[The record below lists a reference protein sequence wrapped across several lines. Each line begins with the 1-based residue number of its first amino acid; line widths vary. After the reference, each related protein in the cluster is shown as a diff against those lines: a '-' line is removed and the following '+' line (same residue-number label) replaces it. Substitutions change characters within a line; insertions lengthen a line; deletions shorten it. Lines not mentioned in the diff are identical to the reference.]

1 MSNQGLITFLVI
13 GLLAGWLAG
22 KIMKGPGYGL
32 IGDLIVGVIGAFLGS
47 WLFGMLG
54 IAAWGFLGSLVTATV
69 GAVVLLWLIR
79 FFRKKG

>member
-22 KIMKGPGYGL
+22 QIMKGPGYGL

-47 WLFGMLG
+47 WIFGLLG

-79 FFRKKG
+79 FFKKKG

>member
-13 GLLAGWLAG
+13 GLMAGWLAG
-22 KIMKGPGYGL
+22 KIMKGSGYGL

-47 WLFGMLG
+47 WIFGLLR

-79 FFRKKG
+79 FFKKKG

>member
-22 KIMKGPGYGL
+22 KIMKGTGYGL

-47 WLFGMLG
+47 WIFGLLG

-79 FFRKKG
+79 FFKKKG

>member
-1 MSNQGLITFLVI
+1 
-13 GLLAGWLAG
+13 
-22 KIMKGPGYGL
+22 MKGSGYGL

-47 WLFGMLG
+47 WIFGLLG

-79 FFRKKG
+79 FFKKKG

>member
-13 GLLAGWLAG
+13 GLMAGWLAG
-22 KIMKGPGYGL
+22 KIMRGSGYGL
-32 IGDLIVGVIGAFLGS
+32 IGDLIIGVIGAFLGS
-47 WLFGMLG
+47 WIFGLLR

-79 FFRKKG
+79 FFKKKG